1 MGFLCKTCWHISSSE
16 ARKEGSLEITT
27 VPLQSQ
33 NYSQKKTLNILNILL
48 FSRIWRWWRF
58 WPGSSRR
65 MWQDLRSS
73 SFQHSSGKVL
83 TFLKIQS
90 LIQFWNITLPYN
102 LFGKKF
108 SNGRTWEKEIIYR
121 EKFLKFLI
129 NKIWNSHYFDNYVI
143 VIKTRYIN
151 KSHFF
156 LYSF

>member
-1 MGFLCKTCWHISSSE
+1 MWVFFAKLLAHFFFRS
-16 ARKEGSLEITT
+16 KEGRITWNNNS
-27 VPLQSQ
+27 PFAKSKLFS
-33 NYSQKKTLNILNILL
+33 KKTLNILNILL

-143 VIKTRYIN
+143 VIKTRYMN

-156 LYSF
+156 LNSF

>member
-1 MGFLCKTCWHISSSE
+1 MGFLCKICWHISSSE

-108 SNGRTWEKEIIYR
+108 SNGRTWEKEKVFI
-121 EKFLKFLI
+121 EKSFK
-129 NKIWNSHYFDNYVI
+129 NSW
-143 VIKTRYIN
+143 
-151 KSHFF
+151 
-156 LYSF
+156 